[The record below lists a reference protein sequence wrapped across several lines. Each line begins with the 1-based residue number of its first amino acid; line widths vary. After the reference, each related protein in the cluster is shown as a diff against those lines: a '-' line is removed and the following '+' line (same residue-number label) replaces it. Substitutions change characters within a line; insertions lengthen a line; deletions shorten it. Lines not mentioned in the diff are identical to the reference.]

1 MKKILIAVILI
12 CGTFLAA
19 EIVIDESFDS
29 ATMPAGWTQQN
40 VAGNISWMP
49 YAGGH
54 NGNPAAPH
62 TGARNAYIFGESC
75 TTKLITPMLNIGG
88 STGGTLS
95 FWHAQVSWS
104 GSQDILRVYY
114 KTEPDD
120 DWSLIE
126 TFDTNL
132 TNWTHETI
140 NLSSESSSYFIAFEA
155 ECGWGHGVVLDDVL
169 IQGEPSPVGVVEG
182 HVYNAS
188 GIPLT
193 GAEVLIE
200 DVGMSA
206 LTLPGGFYQIVAV
219 PEGNH
224 PFFASLDGYGF
235 DMTSATIIAGQ
246 TVTVDFNLQEYT
258 EVMVSGTIISE
269 LDGDP
274 VQGATVTL
282 EGFADYQA
290 QTAANG
296 QFLIPGVY
304 SSNTYELSITKP
316 NYNPYYDT
324 ITIEETNYNC
334 GTIAVFEPITITGL
348 VNTTAEP
355 EVGLAGAQVTLEG
368 YATHNV
374 QTAANGQFLITG
386 VYANEVYSIDITYDN
401 HNPYSANVVVEG
413 DNIDLGTLTLISP
426 VNITGHVVTN
436 LEPGTGVEGAAVQLT
451 GYAPHNT
458 STDENGDFV
467 IDGVYANE
475 VYNISITFTN
485 HHIHTEMISVVQA
498 DIDLGT
504 ITLIAPVDITGW
516 VNTTAFPDSGLAGA
530 QVTLDGYETHNVQ
543 TAANGQFLISSV
555 YAQEDYDLEISYNN
569 HNPYIA
575 VVEVGEEDIDLGTLT
590 LISPVNLTGHVV
602 SNLDPETGLIN
613 ADIDLTGY
621 HYHTTD
627 SDSLGNFIIEAIYAN
642 EEYEIS
648 IDYPDHNIYTQAI
661 DIEAE
666 NIDLGTITL
675 IGPVTVSG
683 YVYGSD
689 DLVNGL
695 ADADIDLSGHG
706 NHSTTTDST
715 GYYEFNDIFA
725 NTIYTLT
732 VEADNYI
739 TSNLQIEVGSV
750 NLIVDDITVTESTYP
765 PGNVHVVLEDE
776 NTTMVSWN
784 SPGGSSTYEFRYDD
798 GTPHDEIGI
807 NSAHSVIGAVHE
819 YYAIIDQVQWYLTSA
834 HSHPTAY
841 IKIYGLTPAGRPDAE
856 QIIYESGSITNV
868 NNQWRVHNLPSPVSA
883 PNGFFVGI
891 STPNHWTD
899 LAMDDGNGEP
909 WVFQTGTQYSTID
922 YDTNVWSDISGYPD
936 AGNLLLRAY
945 GLNLGPPLNRELEG
959 YKLFRLESENLQDP
973 DEWELVAENLQD
985 TTYTDSTW
993 WYLDEG
999 EWYYAVRCQHTNG
1012 VESVASFSNS
1022 LEKDDPPVFNANFYI
1037 TNSSGQ
1043 PLQYAIT
1050 RLTGFY
1056 HTYSSN
1062 SDAQGLAD
1070 YSNVKPGVYNLHIT
1084 RENYETFDL
1093 QDILIVDDIEMDIML
1108 ENVGENDNQ
1117 IVNNTALQGIFPNP
1131 FNPETAVQ
1139 FSLQQNTHTTIE
1151 VYNLKGQKIASI
1163 LDKEMS
1169 AGTHSI
1175 TWNATQQP
1183 SGIYF
1188 IKFTAGS
1195 ITQLSKAVLL
1205 K

>member
-1 MKKILIAVILI
+1 MKRILLAVILI

-29 ATMPAGWTQQN
+29 PTMPTGWTQEN
-40 VAGNISWMP
+40 EAGNISWMA
-49 YAGGH
+49 YSGGH
-54 NGNPAAPH
+54 NDNPEEPH

-95 FWHAQVSWS
+95 FWHAQVSWA

-126 TFDTNL
+126 TFDSSI
-132 TNWTHETI
+132 TNWTYETI

-182 HVYNAS
+182 HVYNAN

-193 GAEVLIE
+193 GAEVVIE

-206 LTLPGGFYQIVAV
+206 LTQPGGFYRIVAV

-235 DMTSATIIAGQ
+235 DMTTATVVSGE

-269 LDGDP
+269 LDGEP

-296 QFLIPGVY
+296 QFLIPGVF
-304 SSNTYELSITKP
+304 SSNTYDLTVTKD

-324 ITIEETNYNC
+324 IIIEEENYIC
-334 GTIAVFEPITITGL
+334 GTIAIFEPIMINGW
-348 VNTTAEP
+348 VNTTAYP
-355 EVGLAGAQVTLEG
+355 DSGLAGAQVTLDG

-386 VYANEVYSIDITYDN
+386 VYANEIYDLEITFDN
-401 HNPYSANVVVEG
+401 HNPYSANVIVEG

-426 VNITGHVVTN
+426 VAITGHVVTN
-436 LEPGTGVEGAAVQLT
+436 LEPGTGVEGVAVQLT
-451 GYAPHNT
+451 GYATHNT
-458 STDENGDFV
+458 TTDENGDFIV
-467 IDGVYANE
+467 EGVHANE
-475 VYNISITFTN
+475 TYDISFTYTN
-485 HHIHTEMISVVQA
+485 HHIHTEFIEVIQD

-504 ITLIAPVDITGW
+504 ITLIAPIDINGW

-530 QVTLDGYETHNVQ
+530 QVHLDGYETHNVQ
-543 TAANGQFLISSV
+543 TAANGQFLITSV
-555 YAQEDYDLEISYNN
+555 YAQEDYDLEITFNN
-569 HNPYIA
+569 HNPYTA
-575 VVEVGEEDIDLGTLT
+575 VVEVGEDDIDLGTLT
-590 LISPVNLTGHVV
+590 LISPITLTGHVV
-602 SNLDPETGLIN
+602 SNLDPETGLLD

-621 HYHTTD
+621 AYHTTD
-627 SDSLGNFIIEAIYAN
+627 SDSLGYFTLDAIYAN
-642 EEYEIS
+642 EDYEIS
-648 IDYPDHNIYTQAI
+648 IDYPDHNEYTQTI
-661 DIEAE
+661 DVEAE

-675 IGPVTVSG
+675 IGPVTLSG
-683 YVYGSD
+683 YVYGTD

-695 ADADIDLSGHG
+695 AGADIDLTGHG
-706 NHSTTTDST
+706 YHSTTTDST
-715 GYYEFNDIFA
+715 GYYELTEIFA
-725 NTIYTLT
+725 NVVYTIT
-732 VEADNYI
+732 VEADNYNTTDI
-739 TSNLQIEVGSV
+739 EIEVESA
-750 NLIVDDITVTESTYP
+750 NLIVADIIVSETTSP
-765 PGNVHVVLEDE
+765 AGNVHVILEDE

-807 NSAHSVIGAVHE
+807 NSETAVIGAVHE
-819 YYAIIDQVQWYLTSA
+819 YYAVIDQVQWYLTNA
-834 HSHPTAY
+834 HTHPTVLV
-841 IKIYGLTPAGRPDAE
+841 KIYGLTPAGLPDAG
-856 QIIYESGSITNV
+856 QVLYESGNITNF

-883 PNGFFVGI
+883 PGGFFVGI
-891 STPNHWTD
+891 STPYHWTD
-899 LAMDDGNGEP
+899 LAMDDGNDEP

-922 YDTNVWSDISGYPD
+922 YTGNVWNDISGYPD

-945 GLNLGPPLNRELEG
+945 GLNFGPPMDRELEG
-959 YKLFRLESENLQDP
+959 YNVFRLEDANIGNPE
-973 DEWELVAENLQD
+973 EWELIAENLQD
-985 TTYTDSTW
+985 TTYTDTTW

-999 EWYYAVRCQHTNG
+999 EWYYAIRCQHTNG
-1012 VESVASFSNS
+1012 VESVTSFSNS
-1022 LEKDDPPVFNANFYI
+1022 LEKDEPPVFNADFHI
-1037 TNSSGQ
+1037 TNSAGQ

-1050 RLTGFY
+1050 SLTGFY
-1056 HTYSSN
+1056 HTYGSN
-1062 SDAQGLAD
+1062 SNSAGLAD
-1070 YSNVKPGVYNLHIT
+1070 YSDINPGVYDLHIS
-1084 RENYETFDL
+1084 REDYEDYDL
-1093 QDILIVDDIEMDIML
+1093 EDILIEEDIEMNIVLVNTGDT
-1108 ENVGENDNQ
+1108 ENQ
-1117 IVNNTALQGIFPNP
+1117 IATYTALQGIYPNP
-1131 FNPETAVQ
+1131 FNPETAVK
-1139 FSLQQNTHTTIE
+1139 FTLQSDTYTTIE
-1151 VYNLKGQKIASI
+1151 IYNLKGQKTATI

-1175 TWNATQQP
+1175 TWNANQQP

-1188 IKFTAGS
+1188 IKFSAGN